1 MAAPATSAN
10 FMGMKPQLL
19 VEASK
24 ATNAIQFYKTTFGAV
39 EISRS
44 METKRK
50 SEQDL
55 NSRLP
60 APHFLS
66 LDFFDDCSAVKNM
79 GIGCVLC
86 LEIDDV
92 EATLAK
98 AVSVGVAAEGKLAKG
113 NSVGCSGRLG
123 AWERSRILVISHG
136 SFALWSR
143 SALTWKL
150 ESGLI

>member
-66 LDFFDDCSAVKNM
+66 LDFFDDCSA
-79 GIGCVLC
+79 
-86 LEIDDV
+86 IDDV